1 MNTYSS
7 LILSVTTF
15 VYGFAAFLYL
25 TSWIF
30 KKESPGKFAT
40 WVTAVGIVGNT
51 AGIILR
57 WVESYQMG
65 IGHAPL
71 SNLYE
76 SLVFFAWVI
85 ALMYLIIEGRYKNRT
100 IGAFSMPLAFLAM
113 AYASLS
119 PHVSDRIQPLLPALK
134 SNWLIAHV
142 VTCFIGYAAFAIAF
156 GVSAM
161 YLIKRDKQDSD
172 EGWWQIAK
180 PITLFLMA
188 ALFVRVLL
196 IPQWLYSALLALPLT
211 AAVYASAFLLKRLDE
226 KFKDKLLNLFP
237 SSAVMDELIY
247 QLIMFGF
254 LFLTVGII
262 TGAVW
267 ANSAWGRY
275 WGWDPKETW
284 SLITWFIYATLLH
297 AKLMRGWHG
306 RRIAYLSLI
315 GFAAVLF
322 TYFGVNL
329 LPGLHSYGA
338 MGQ

>member
-1 MNTYSS
+1 MNSS
-7 LILSVTTF
+7 FLLSITTF
-15 VYGFAAFLYL
+15 VYGLAAFLYIA
-25 TSWIF
+25 SWVF
-30 KKESPGKFAT
+30 KKELPGRLAT
-40 WVTAVGIVGNT
+40 WTAIVGLAGNT
-51 AGIILR
+51 AGVILR
-57 WVESYQMG
+57 WIESYSLG

-76 SLVFFAWVI
+76 SLVFFAWTIIVVYLVI
-85 ALMYLIIEGRYKNRT
+85 ERKYENRI
-100 IGAFSMPLAFLAM
+100 IGAFTTPLAFLAL

-119 PHVSDRIQPLLPALK
+119 PNISDRIQPLLPALK

-142 VTCFIGYAAFAIAF
+142 IACFIGYAAFAMAF
-156 GVSAM
+156 GISWM
-161 YLIKRDKQDSD
+161 YLFKQRDTEDKS
-172 EGWWQIAK
+172 K
-180 PITLFLMA
+180 
-188 ALFVRVLL
+188 
-196 IPQWLYSALLALPLT
+196 LLAHFPKT
-211 AAVYASAFLLKRLDE
+211 GILD
-226 KFKDKLLNLFP
+226 DLNH
-237 SSAVMDELIY
+237 

-297 AKLMRGWHG
+297 ARMMRGWHG
-306 RRIAYLSLI
+306 KRIAYLSII

-322 TYFGVNL
+322 TYFGVNY

-338 MGQ
+338 